1 MDAFKS
7 QVTEYCKIDD
17 KIKELQALIKELK
30 SQEKN
35 LHDVLLE
42 FMCNNNLEVCNA
54 GDLGLITVHTTSSK
68 ASINKDSIRDGLIE
82 VFKDKTV
89 NSLGEWQHPP
99 RSTVDPMKAVIRITE
114 LKFKDDGNVWVRA
127 KIPVIGLYIRPELV
141 YTNLSNEI
149 AYTSIG
155 STQATVSDYNFQKI
169 DVPVLLGKKIFK
181 FGNIFHN

>member
-89 NSLGEWQHPP
+89 NSKNAEVVADSAAEYIINN
-99 RSTVDPMKAVIRITE
+99 RAVE
-114 LKFKDDGNVWVRA
+114 EKKKLKRKSPKR
-127 KIPVIGLYIRPELV
+127 
-141 YTNLSNEI
+141 
-149 AYTSIG
+149 
-155 STQATVSDYNFQKI
+155 
-169 DVPVLLGKKIFK
+169 
-181 FGNIFHN
+181 